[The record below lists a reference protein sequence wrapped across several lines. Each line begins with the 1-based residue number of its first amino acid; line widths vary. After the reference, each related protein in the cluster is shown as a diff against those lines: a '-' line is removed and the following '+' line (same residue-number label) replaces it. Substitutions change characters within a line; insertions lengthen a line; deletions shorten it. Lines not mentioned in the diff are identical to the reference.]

1 MSETVNITLS
11 PSPPPEDF
19 TVNLSDPWTISAL
32 ILLCLLVL
40 VASVRIS
47 RAICQKKE
55 PQRVKTQPLK
65 DIEDVKPQGV
75 GKKSTNFKSIKEMRN
90 IS

>member
-11 PSPPPEDF
+11 PSSPPEDF
-19 TVNLSDPWTISAL
+19 TVDLSDPWTISAL

-55 PQRVKTQPLK
+55 SPRVKTQPLK
-65 DIEDVKPQGV
+65 VEEVKPQGV
-75 GKKSTNFKSIKEMRN
+75 GKKTTQFNSIKEMRN

>member
-19 TVNLSDPWTISAL
+19 TVDLSDPWTISAL

-55 PQRVKTQPLK
+55 PLRVKTQPMK
-65 DIEDVKPQGV
+65 VEEVKPKSV
-75 GKKSTNFKSIKEMRN
+75 GKKTTQFNSIREMRN